1 MECVLNVTCSVSKKK
16 WVQRTGKVH
25 NPDRIISAIIQRHQL
40 PEVIARCLVGRDVN
54 LDDIDLFL
62 SPTMKDSMPEPHCLK
77 GMQEAVDT
85 SVQKIIEGGSI
96 GLFAD
101 YDVDGASSAALL
113 TRFFKMLDI
122 ETILHIPDR
131 VEEGYGPNNIG
142 FSKLK
147 AAGAKLI
154 FTLDCGILAF
164 EVLKK
169 ASNDGCEVIVID
181 HHMAEADLPK
191 AKSIINPNRLD
202 DDSELGE
209 LAAVGVCFLFLVALN
224 RRLREIGWYDKGLTE
239 PNLLKLLDLV
249 ALGTVCDVVPL
260 RGLNRAFV
268 SQGLKVIGNRSN
280 LGLRI
285 LSDLAKIEKKTDA
298 YQLGFVLG
306 PRINAGG
313 RVGLPDAGARLLSSN
328 NPLESLE
335 LAKILDANN
344 STRKEIE
351 ALVLEEAI
359 LQVETNHL
367 EDSVLVVGGEN
378 WHPGVIG
385 IIAARLKEKYNRPAC
400 VISLIGD
407 SGKGSARSVSLW
419 DLGTNIMSALQS
431 DLLTAGGGHAMAAGF
446 SIEKQKI
453 NLLRDF
459 LCNRFSE
466 RVELTGKLPELKLDG
481 VLSVGGVKEDII
493 KALGV
498 LEPFGSDNPEP
509 IFGLPSVRVTYSSVV
524 GDSHIRCNL
533 KSPDGATLKGIAFRA
548 LDTEIGEVLLNH
560 NNANLNVAGK
570 IRENNWQGRNSSQII
585 IEDIALAN

>member
-16 WVQRTGKVH
+16 WVQRTGKVQ
-25 NPDRIISAIIQRHQL
+25 NPDRIISAIIQRHRL
-40 PEVIARCLVGRDVN
+40 PEVIARCLVGRDVD

-62 SPTMKDSMPEPHCLK
+62 SPKMKDSMPEPHCLK

-113 TRFFKMLDI
+113 MRFFKMLKI
-122 ETILHIPDR
+122 ETILYIPDR
-131 VEEGYGPNNIG
+131 VEEGYGPNNVG
-142 FSKLK
+142 FRKLK
-147 AAGAKLI
+147 AAGTKLI

-164 EVLKK
+164 DVLKK

-181 HHMAEADLPK
+181 HHMAEADLPA

-209 LAAVGVCFLFLVALN
+209 LAAVGVCFLFLVGLN
-224 RRLREIGWYDKGLTE
+224 RRLREIGWYNKGLKE

-313 RVGLPDAGARLLSSN
+313 RVGLPDAGARLLSSSD
-328 NPLESLE
+328 PLESLE

-359 LQVETNHL
+359 LQVEKNNL
-367 EDSVLVVGGEN
+367 EDSVLVVSGQN

-407 SGKGSARSVSLW
+407 SGKGSARSVPLW
-419 DLGTNIMSALQS
+419 DLGANIMSALQS
-431 DLLTAGGGHAMAAGF
+431 GLLTAGGGHAMAAGF

-453 NLLRDF
+453 NFLRDF

-481 VLSVGGVKEDII
+481 VLSVEGVKEDII
-493 KALGV
+493 RALGV
-498 LEPFGSDNPEP
+498 LEPFGSNNPEP

-524 GDSHIRCNL
+524 GDKHIRCNL
-533 KSPDGATLKGIAFRA
+533 KSSDGATLKGIAFRA

-560 NNANLNVAGK
+560 NNASLNVAGK

>member
-367 EDSVLVVGGEN
+367 EDSVLVVSGEN

-407 SGKGSARSVSLW
+407 SGKGSGRSVSLW
-419 DLGTNIMSALQS
+419 DLGTNILSSLQS
-431 DLLTAGGGHAMAAGF
+431 GLLTAGGGHAMAAGF

-481 VLSVGGVKEDII
+481 VLSVEGVKEDII
-493 KALGV
+493 RALAV
-498 LEPFGSDNPEP
+498 LEPFGSNNPEP

-524 GDSHIRCNL
+524 GDKHIRCNL
-533 KSPDGATLKGIAFRA
+533 KSSDGATLKGIAFRA

>member
-1 MECVLNVTCSVSKKK
+1 M
-16 WVQRTGKVH
+16 
-25 NPDRIISAIIQRHQL
+25 IQRHQL
-40 PEVIARCLVGRDVN
+40 PEVIARCLVGRDVD

-328 NPLESLE
+328 DPLESLE

-367 EDSVLVVGGEN
+367 EDSVLVVSGKN

-419 DLGTNIMSALQS
+419 DLGANIMSALQS
-431 DLLTAGGGHAMAAGF
+431 GLLSAGGGHAMAAGF

-481 VLSVGGVKEDII
+481 VLSVEGVKEDII
-493 KALGV
+493 RALAV
-498 LEPFGSDNPEP
+498 LEPFGSNNPEP

-533 KSPDGATLKGIAFRA
+533 KTSDGATLKGIAFRA

>member
-113 TRFFKMLDI
+113 TRFFKMLNI

-328 NPLESLE
+328 DPLESLE

-359 LQVETNHL
+359 LQVEKNHL
-367 EDSVLVVGGEN
+367 EDSVLVVSGKN

-419 DLGTNIMSALQS
+419 DLGANIMSALQS
-431 DLLTAGGGHAMAAGF
+431 GLLSAGGGHAMAAGF

>member
-1 MECVLNVTCSVSKKK
+1 MECVLNVACSVSKKK
-16 WVQRTGKVH
+16 WVQRTGKVQ
-25 NPDRIISAIIQRHQL
+25 NPERIISAIIQRHRL
-40 PEVIARCLVGRDVN
+40 PEVIARCLVGRDVD

-62 SPTMKDSMPEPHCLK
+62 SPKMRDSMPEPYCLK

-113 TRFFKMLDI
+113 MRFFKMLKV
-122 ETILHIPDR
+122 ETILYIPDR
-131 VEEGYGPNNIG
+131 IEEGYGPNNVG

-164 EVLKK
+164 DVLEK

-181 HHMAEADLPK
+181 HHMAEADLPA

-224 RRLREIGWYDKGLTE
+224 RRLREIGWYNKGLME

-285 LSDLAKIEKKTDA
+285 LSDIAKIEKKTDA

-328 NPLESLE
+328 DPLESVE

-359 LQVETNHL
+359 LQVEKNNL
-367 EDSVLVVGGEN
+367 EDSVLVVSGKN

-400 VISLIGD
+400 VISLIGN
-407 SGKGSARSVSLW
+407 SGKGSARSVPLW
-419 DLGTNIMSALQS
+419 DLGANIMSALQS
-431 DLLTAGGGHAMAAGF
+431 GLLTAGGGHAMAAGF
-446 SIEKQKI
+446 SIEEQKI

-466 RVELTGKLPELKLDG
+466 RVELTGKLQELKLDG
-481 VLSVGGVKEDII
+481 VLSVEGVKEDII
-493 KALGV
+493 RALGV
-498 LEPFGSDNPEP
+498 LEPFGSNNPEP

-524 GDSHIRCNL
+524 GDKHIRCNL
-533 KSPDGATLKGIAFRA
+533 KSSDGATLKGIAFRA

-560 NNANLNVAGK
+560 NNASLNVAGK

>member
-54 LDDIDLFL
+54 LDGIDLFL

-328 NPLESLE
+328 DQLESLE

-359 LQVETNHL
+359 LQVERNHL
-367 EDSVLVVGGEN
+367 EDSVLVVSGEN

-481 VLSVGGVKEDII
+481 VLSVEGVKEYII
-493 KALGV
+493 RALGC
-498 LEPFGSDNPEP
+498 LEPFVSNNPEP
-509 IFGLPSVRVTYSSVV
+509 IF
-524 GDSHIRCNL
+524 
-533 KSPDGATLKGIAFRA
+533 
-548 LDTEIGEVLLNH
+548 
-560 NNANLNVAGK
+560 
-570 IRENNWQGRNSSQII
+570 
-585 IEDIALAN
+585 